1 VHYLKFNL
9 GTEIMMKTV
18 VCQSPGELRLV
29 ERPLPEPADDE
40 VLLRVRRIGLCGT
53 DMHIFRGT
61 QPFLQYPRVMGHE
74 LSGEV
79 VTAPEGSGLAAGDQ
93 VYVMPYLSCGRCVAC
108 GHGNTNCCANIEVLG
123 VHRDGGM
130 AEYLAIPAQFVFKT
144 EGISL
149 DDAALLEFLAIGA
162 HAVRRGNVRPGLN
175 VLVVGAGPIGIAA
188 ALFAKLKGGK
198 VTVLDTREDRLAF
211 CREAIDIDHTVV
223 AGEGDKAALADRTNG
238 EFFDV
243 VFDATGNI
251 KAMERGLE
259 FVAHGGAYVLVSIV
273 LDRISFS
280 DPEFHKR
287 ETSLLGSRNA
297 TADDFREVLAA
308 VKAGLVPTGLIK
320 THRTTLGGFVD
331 VLPQWMD
338 PASGV
343 IKAIVEV

>member
-1 VHYLKFNL
+1 
-9 GTEIMMKTV
+9 MKTV
-18 VCQSPGELRLV
+18 VCQSPGELRLCEAPV
-29 ERPLPEPADDE
+29 PVPGPGE
-40 VLLRVRRIGLCGT
+40 VLIRVRRIGLCGT

-61 QPFLQYPRVMGHE
+61 QPYLQYPRVMGHE

-79 VTAPEGSGLAAGDQ
+79 VSAPEGAGLAPGDP

-108 GHGNTNCCANIEVLG
+108 RQGKTNCCTHIQVLG

-130 AEYLAIPAQFVFKT
+130 AEYLALPAQFVFKT
-144 EGISL
+144 DGITL
-149 DDAALLEFLAIGA
+149 DQAAMLEFLAIGA
-162 HAVRRGNVRPGLN
+162 HAVRRGAVKAGQR
-175 VLVVGAGPIGIAA
+175 VLVVGAGPIGLAVM
-188 ALFAKLKGGK
+188 LFARLEGAQ
-198 VTVLDTREDRLAF
+198 VTVLDTRDDRLQFSRDVLNVAHTVRAQDGD
-211 CREAIDIDHTVV
+211 REAL
-223 AGEGDKAALADRTNG
+223 AALTDG

-243 VFDATGNI
+243 VFDATGDV

-259 FVAHGGAYVLVSIV
+259 FVAHAGTYVLVSIV
-273 LDRISFS
+273 LDRISFA

-297 TADDFREVLAA
+297 TADDFRTVLAA
-308 VKAGLVPTGLIK
+308 MKAGQVPTGLMN
-320 THRTTLGGFVD
+320 THRTTLDEFIG